1 MVKTPQGPIKAV
13 KSLKAKRSEQC
24 PLRRDYQIPKKFSL
38 SVMDALKKNSTLNS
52 REERAFLSEIS
63 GSLFRETSY
72 PTSAEYQRVVAMIL
86 SEWPY
91 LAKQMNE
98 VNTIISLRVYYL

>member
-1 MVKTPQGPIKAV
+1 M

-24 PLRRDYQIPKKFSL
+24 PLRRDYQIPKKFPP
-38 SVMDALKKNSTLNS
+38 SVMDTLKKKSILNTS
-52 REERAFLSEIS
+52 EERAFLSEIS

-72 PTSAEYQRVVAMIL
+72 PTSGEYQRVVAMIL

-91 LAKQMNE
+91 LAKQMNK
-98 VNTIISLRVYYL
+98 VNTTISLRVYYL